1 MTSRAFTP
9 PPSEFGRVIIS
20 YRGGSFGSVVMSGA
34 RLGVAFFPTN
44 FPWLSQWVVE
54 RESRDE
60 TRIQLFQ
67 FVEESRAPQSWNS
80 SSVIIGARN
89 SVMEKELFSAGN
101 HSSVESFGWIFR
113 SYSSVSGREH
123 VWTR

>member
-1 MTSRAFTP
+1 
-9 PPSEFGRVIIS
+9 
-20 YRGGSFGSVVMSGA
+20 MSGA

-80 SSVIIGARN
+80 SSVIIGARS

-113 SYSSVSGREH
+113 SNRSVSGREH
-123 VWTR
+123 VWTRYMWSGCQPDTENEDRKTCPYVLR